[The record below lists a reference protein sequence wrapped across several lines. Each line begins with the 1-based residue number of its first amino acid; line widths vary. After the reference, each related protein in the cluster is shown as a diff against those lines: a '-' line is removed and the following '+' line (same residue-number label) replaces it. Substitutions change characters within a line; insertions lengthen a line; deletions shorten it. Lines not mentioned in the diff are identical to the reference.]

1 VSSPARTF
9 PVLDPGWGSTD
20 AGRPVLAF
28 AHRGG
33 ARHPDL
39 VGLENTLLAFRHA
52 YDLGYRYLETD
63 VHATQDGHLVAF
75 HDPDLGRV
83 TEHHGVIEGLSLA
96 EVLETRV
103 GGREL
108 VPRFEELVEELPEA
122 RFNVDV
128 KSPAAVE
135 PLADLVRR
143 MGLEGRVVVSS
154 FSHGRTQEFRRAS
167 RGRVATGAT
176 PQEIARFVLLPS
188 AVADWRLDPTVAA
201 LHVPVRRHS
210 LPVTTPR
217 LVRRAHAAG
226 VQVHV
231 WTVDEPQEIERLL
244 GWEVDGLMTDR
255 TDVLK
260 RVLVQHGRWRET
272 P

>member
-1 VSSPARTF
+1 M
-9 PVLDPGWGSTD
+9 
-20 AGRPVLAF
+20 LAF

-63 VHATQDGHLVAF
+63 VHATRDGHLVAF

-83 TEHHGVIEGLSLA
+83 TEHHGVIESLSLA

-103 GGREL
+103 AGREL

-122 RFNVDV
+122 RFNVDL
-128 KSPAAVE
+128 KSPGAVE

-154 FSHGRTQEFRRAS
+154 FSHGRTQDFRRAS

-176 PQEIARFVLLPS
+176 PPEIARFILLP
-188 AVADWRLDPTVAA
+188 AAAAGWRLDPTVAA
-201 LHVPVRRHS
+201 LQVPVRRRS

-217 LVRRAHAAG
+217 LVRRAHACG

-231 WTVDEPQEIERLL
+231 WTVDEPEEIERLL
-244 GWEVDGLMTDR
+244 GWDVDGLMTDR

-260 RVLVQHGRWRET
+260 RVLVQHGRWREF

>member
-1 VSSPARTF
+1 MSSARAF
-9 PVLDPGWGSTD
+9 PVLDGGRSSS
-20 AGRPVLAF
+20 ASGARPVLAF

-52 YDLGYRYLETD
+52 YELGYRYLETD
-63 VHATQDGHLVAF
+63 VHATRDGHLVAF
-75 HDPDLGRV
+75 HDPDLSRV
-83 TEHHGVIEGLSLA
+83 TEHHGVIGGLSLD
-96 EVLETRV
+96 ELLETRV
-103 GGREL
+103 AGREL

-128 KSPAAVE
+128 KSPAAIE
-135 PLADLVRR
+135 PLAELVRR
-143 MGLEGRVVVSS
+143 MGLEDRVVVSS
-154 FSHGRTQEFRRAS
+154 FSHGRTRDFRRAS

-176 PQEIARFVLLPS
+176 PPEIARFMLLPV
-188 AVADWRLDPTVAA
+188 AVAGWRLDPTVAA
-201 LHVPVRRHS
+201 LQIPVRRHS
-210 LPVTTPR
+210 LPIATPQ
-217 LVRRAHAAG
+217 LVRRAHAVG

-231 WTVDEPQEIERLL
+231 WTVDEPEEIERLL

-260 RVLVQHGRWRET
+260 RVLVQHGRWRE
-272 P
+272 PR